1 MNRIARRWIAA
12 LAILLLG
19 ACDRPPMADLFS
31 ENDPLE
37 TAIGLL
43 PAIDSPYGGG
53 DPARLEEQI
62 GRPLNE
68 ADRALYARDAGGTWR
83 VWSDDRIRFE
93 IPDDPRLVVTPV
105 SPGEAALLRV
115 VGSVMGTTDHRFERA
130 YRITVGDE
138 LPYGLVLVSEND
150 WFDEGICLCGPV
162 VWQAFLASDGNLL
175 EFSLLPDGAIKKVQA
190 INGRHRAILFEWTH
204 SVLTREAYARLATSL
219 RLVEASPR
227 SREEW
232 HRLTVERRG
241 DTAGFGWLRAGM
253 DRSQIEALLGEPDR
267 VEKAGLVYRQEERSP
282 DGSGWFEERKLA
294 LAGGRLSRFD
304 EGWLKEDE
312 LPPLEGSVAWAIEV
326 AERSGRDGP
335 KPSREEIDRVF
346 AEFVSQGPRA
356 TEQWNSWCQAIHT
369 LHEEGHA
376 SEDVLPLVEA
386 RFLEPGLNGHYAAH
400 LLSDYGSAKLKDLVP
415 KRIEFLLGDQA
426 GPGQRGS
433 ELSNLFT
440 FLGEDVGLADWIRK
454 GIEHGDAEVRRAAA
468 WKVHRLP
475 EGEASGAVRVLLA
488 DSDHW
493 VRNAAISRAKRVCV
507 PEDLPWLE
515 QARDK
520 ETEERIR
527 EEIDEA
533 IAALRSGR

>member
-1 MNRIARRWIAA
+1 
-12 LAILLLG
+12 
-19 ACDRPPMADLFS
+19 
-31 ENDPLE
+31 
-37 TAIGLL
+37 
-43 PAIDSPYGGG
+43 
-53 DPARLEEQI
+53 
-62 GRPLNE
+62 
-68 ADRALYARDAGGTWR
+68 
-83 VWSDDRIRFE
+83 
-93 IPDDPRLVVTPV
+93 
-105 SPGEAALLRV
+105 
-115 VGSVMGTTDHRFERA
+115 
-130 YRITVGDE
+130 
-138 LPYGLVLVSEND
+138 
-150 WFDEGICLCGPV
+150 
-162 VWQAFLASDGNLL
+162 
-175 EFSLLPDGAIKKVQA
+175 
-190 INGRHRAILFEWTH
+190 
-204 SVLTREAYARLATSL
+204 
-219 RLVEASPR
+219 
-227 SREEW
+227 
-232 HRLTVERRG
+232 
-241 DTAGFGWLRAGM
+241 
-253 DRSQIEALLGEPDR
+253 
-267 VEKAGLVYRQEERSP
+267 
-282 DGSGWFEERKLA
+282 
-294 LAGGRLSRFD
+294 
-304 EGWLKEDE
+304 
-312 LPPLEGSVAWAIEV
+312 
-326 AERSGRDGP
+326 
-335 KPSREEIDRVF
+335 
-346 AEFVSQGPRA
+346 
-356 TEQWNSWCQAIHT
+356 
-369 LHEEGHA
+369 
-376 SEDVLPLVEA
+376 VLPLVEA